1 MRLPTCLPAGRFHHL
16 GTLGLYL
23 FCPINNFFRKK
34 EESSDDMDKYKRHET
49 EKRDCKYT
57 KIINIHRCT
66 RIRCC
71 TSERVIYEVTANN
84 LWLLEDVVKEFEEYT
99 RNSDEKYIPQDR
111 ASLRKSIKYHEWKYR
126 EHHDTSPPAEL
137 TRNERISIIKP
148 CPCHILVGRI
158 SEIGEIERTRYCKH
172 RLNDNTRDKPIMV
185 ATKTAIQR
193 KTLENIV
200 QYKERH
206 DDIVS
211 RNTERI
217 SEVNSTKKEDK
228 KWYPVRENSFHK
240 KIIAKTCRNK
250 KKVFVFSQKIG

>member
-1 MRLPTCLPAGRFHHL
+1 
-16 GTLGLYL
+16 
-23 FCPINNFFRKK
+23 
-34 EESSDDMDKYKRHET
+34 MDKYKRHKT
-49 EKRDCKYT
+49 EKRDCKYA
-57 KIINIHRCT
+57 KIVDIYSCT

-84 LWLLEDVVKEFEEYT
+84 LWLLEDVVKELEEYT
-99 RNSDEKYIPQDR
+99 RNSHEKYIPEDR

-126 EHHDTSPPAEL
+126 EHHNTSPPAEL

-158 SEIGEIERTRYCKH
+158 SEIGEIERARYRKH
-172 RLNDNTRDKPIMV
+172 SLNDNTRDKPIMV
-185 ATKTAIQR
+185 ATKTTIQR

-200 QYKERH
+200 QYEERH

-228 KWYPVRENSFHK
+228 KWYPIWENSFHIYEYSYLLY
-240 KIIAKTCRNK
+240 KISIFTWKNIK
-250 KKVFVFSQKIG
+250 